1 MTRDIK
7 LIMSLSMVF
16 ALIKVNMGFINNLLH
31 SFKKSKKLRQI
42 SIDLSKPT
50 DYTNLSSL
58 MASSKNDP
66 IEKLIELCLS
76 DELNVELLEKYGVDN
91 NTLKEIYDKL
101 TLNGA
106 GQYVK
111 GHLVSASSII
121 YPTTLT
127 FLLHHFKNGEFQV
140 NDWDDYN
147 STLFITDRLLR
158 YFKTNK
164 LKELTYD

>member
-1 MTRDIK
+1 MI
-7 LIMSLSMVF
+7 LSTVF
-16 ALIKVNMGFINNLLH
+16 ALTKVDMGFINNILS

-42 SIDLSKPT
+42 SIELSKPT
-50 DYTNLSSL
+50 DYSSLSSL
-58 MASSKNDP
+58 TKSSKNGP
-66 IEKLIELCLS
+66 IDKLIELSLS
-76 DELNVELLEKYGVDN
+76 DELNVELLKKHCADK

-106 GQYVK
+106 GQNVK
-111 GHLVSASSII
+111 GHLVSASSIV
-121 YPTTLT
+121 YPETLT

-147 STLFITDRLLR
+147 SSLFITDRLLK

-164 LKELTYD
+164 LSELTYN